1 MHLQISTEEPLRILT
16 GPSLNIILKMS
27 RIQTKIIQ
35 PTEYHENQKNSQRKR
50 QSTSINPEMIQRL
63 ELLEKD
69 VKATVIPRFQHVRV
83 STLETNGKILCKQ
96 TEAIFKS
103 QREILEQE
111 NITEIKN
118 SLEEFTR
125 RMEMIEERVS
135 ELKDRSIENIL
146 NTKRKKDF

>member
-1 MHLQISTEEPLRILT
+1 
-16 GPSLNIILKMS
+16 MS

-35 PTEYHENQKNSQRKR
+35 PTEYHEHQKNSQRKR
-50 QSTSINPEMIQRL
+50 QSASINPEMIQRL

-69 VKATVIPRFQHVRV
+69 VKATVIARFQDVRV
-83 STLETNGKILCKQ
+83 NTLETNGKILCKQ
-96 TEAIFKS
+96 IEAIFKS